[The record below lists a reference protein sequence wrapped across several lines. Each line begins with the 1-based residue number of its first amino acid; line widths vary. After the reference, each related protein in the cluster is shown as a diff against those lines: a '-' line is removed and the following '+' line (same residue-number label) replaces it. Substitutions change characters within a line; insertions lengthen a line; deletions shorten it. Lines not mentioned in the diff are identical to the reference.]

1 MIMKISNIIRSAA
14 VSLALI
20 SLAAV
25 SCGPEPKVVITPEF
39 PEVVEKYDLAPG
51 STVTL
56 TFEANMD
63 WTVSVPVKTLKWFWI
78 DDNSIQ
84 VDKVSGKVAAA
95 GQKETVSIDIAVYD
109 GDEFDNLSCEVTLE
123 MGGESKVI
131 AKYMRPGKERDLE
144 VYLAQ
149 IEEGAFVGNEEE
161 GYSFS
166 TDKASAVELVWSAD
180 DKDFRMPLR
189 IESNCEW
196 DMELPDWL
204 YTDIPAESLIGLVDI
219 VLTGTSL
226 DEQTGKILFKVK
238 DGADAGNII
247 KEIDVT
253 LPSCREFTVLAAQVD
268 ENNEFMFSETGSGYL
283 YTEESVT
290 EASLIWTGS
299 DFRLPLHVDSK
310 CNWTLEGPE
319 WLNLEVGDATAGV
332 LEFNL
337 QALSSKYPLED
348 ASAKVKFVYEGETI
362 YEFDLAIPGCRDLA
376 YHSMDMQLAELDY
389 NYLGNLRT
397 ATGYIDVK
405 ATGYIFGDKDMSV
418 FAVEV
423 VDGKPVNNTAG
434 PDWLQIEL
442 SAFDTATGADVLQTR
457 TLTVTVSQNT
467 GAMRQAY
474 LFFNN
479 GNDWSDRS
487 QLFNEAGDAVR
498 DEYMQYAVPVIQY
511 GTDMP
516 YVTMSATENELLAA
530 GALFSEITGSK
541 KKRYQN
547 SFGETDYVYNLTYNN
562 IYARDK
568 ATMFFAVP
576 YTSYKI
582 FDSTRTNE
590 VTGDSSFWLRYS
602 ELTEHLSSGIID
614 MYKDVEEVPSE
625 ASTGFVVFYDAEGK
639 TLAIVEAIFDPSQV
653 IEAEVKIE
661 LIGESA
667 MYAEMLG
674 TTLVEVTEQSD
685 KTLYDAYKEYNAPI
699 YHLTY
704 RMTGMPFRIS
714 IPTTAVM
721 YAPNPYVKRNQ
732 FVVNGL
738 NYDETV
744 GKFEFLDG
752 GVDIYMY
759 PPEGSESYYEQGN
772 ILFYNSDNNVVLA
785 LVCTLDLTE

>member
-1 MIMKISNIIRSAA
+1 MIMKIRNMIKSMA
-14 VSLALI
+14 VSLAVI
-20 SLAAV
+20 AMAAT
-25 SCGPEPKVVITPEF
+25 SCKPEPQVVITPEF
-39 PEVVEKYDLAPG
+39 PEPVEKYDLTPG

-63 WTVSVPVKTLKWFWI
+63 WTVSVPLKTLKWFWI

-84 VDKVSGKVAAA
+84 VDKVSGKIAQ
-95 GQKETVSIDIAVYD
+95 GQKETVSVDIAVYD
-109 GDEFDNLSCEVTLE
+109 GDEFDNLSCEVTLT

-131 AKYMRPGKERDLE
+131 AKYMRPGKNRSLD
-144 VYLAQ
+144 VYLARF
-149 IEEGAFVGNEEE
+149 EEGAFIGNEED

-166 TDKASAVELVWSAD
+166 TDKASSAELVWSAE

-196 DMELPDWL
+196 EMELPEWL
-204 YTDIPAESLIGLVDI
+204 YTDVPAESLVGLVDI
-219 VLTGTSL
+219 VLTGSSL
-226 DEQTGKILFKVK
+226 DEQNGKIVFKAK
-238 DGADAGNII
+238 EGADAGNVM

-253 LPSCREFTVLAAQVD
+253 LPSCRELTVLAAQVD
-268 ENNEFMFSETGSGYL
+268 ENNEFMFSDTGDGYL
-283 YTEESVT
+283 YDEESVT
-290 EASLIWTGS
+290 DVSLIWTGS
-299 DFRLPLHVDSK
+299 DFRLPVRVDSK

-319 WLNLEVGDATAGV
+319 WLNVELGDETAGV
-332 LEFNL
+332 FDFNL

-348 ASAKVKFVYEGETI
+348 TSAKVKFVYEGETI
-362 YEFDLAIPGCRDLA
+362 YEFDLAIPGCHDLA
-376 YHSMDMQLAELDY
+376 YHSMDMQLSELNY
-389 NYLGNLRT
+389 NYLGGLKT
-397 ATGYIDVK
+397 ATGYIDID
-405 ATGYIFGDKDMSV
+405 ATGHIFGDKDMNV
-418 FAVEV
+418 FVVEM
-423 VDGKPVNNTAG
+423 VDGKFVNTTAA
-434 PDWLQIEL
+434 PEWIQIEV
-442 SAFDTATGADVLQTR
+442 SAFDTATDADVLQER
-457 TLTVTVSQNT
+457 TLTVYVSENT
-467 GAMRQAY
+467 GSMRQAY

-479 GNDWSDRS
+479 GNDWADRS

-498 DEYMQYAVPVIQY
+498 DEYKQYAVPVIQY

-516 YVTMSATENELLAA
+516 YVTMSGSEAELLTA

-547 SFGETDYVYNLTYNN
+547 FFGETDFVYNITYNN
-562 IYARDK
+562 VYARDK
-568 ATMFFAVP
+568 AAMFFAVP
-576 YTSYKI
+576 YSSYKI

-590 VTGDSSFWLRYS
+590 VTDDSGFWLRYS
-602 ELTEHLSSGIID
+602 DLTEHLSSGVID
-614 MYKDVEEVPSE
+614 MYKDAEEIPSE

-639 TLAIVEAIFDPSQV
+639 ALAIIEAVYDASQV

-674 TTLVEVTEQSD
+674 TTLVEVTPESD
-685 KTLYDAYKEYNAPI
+685 KDLYDAYKEYNAPI

-744 GKFEFLDG
+744 GKFDLLDG
-752 GVDIYMY
+752 GVDIYMSL
-759 PPEGSESYYEQGN
+759 PEDSESDYEQGN
-772 ILFYNSDNNVVLA
+772 ILFYNSDSSVVLA